1 MFVFKLFTINNILFY
16 ISYFILVILLLFLSY
31 KYLYLEQSNYVMSSR
46 LNKLELEF
54 NSGNRPIT
62 NTPVSN
68 YYNEKINSAEMM
80 MNEIYNDFPQKCGI
94 DGVCTSEIHVTVLDE
109 KPINKEIFDLKKEI
123 IEDNASVISSHVPSS
138 DTTRKSLMKL
148 SLEKIKAKCEERKL
162 TCDGSKSQLV
172 DKIINYDNSKVVE
185 DEIIVSDE

>member
-1 MFVFKLFTINNILFY
+1 
-16 ISYFILVILLLFLSY
+16 
-31 KYLYLEQSNYVMSSR
+31 
-46 LNKLELEF
+46 
-54 NSGNRPIT
+54 
-62 NTPVSN
+62 
-68 YYNEKINSAEMM
+68 
-80 MNEIYNDFPQKCGI
+80 
-94 DGVCTSEIHVTVLDE
+94 LDE

-123 IEDNASVISSHVPSS
+123 IEDSASVISSHVPSS